1 VPGRNGPCYNQRT
14 MPIPKTIII
23 DGSEF
28 AVFTEAVPGSVFE
41 ATVGT
46 NCPQGGD
53 ARGGGRTV
61 LILEDMSADIWCR
74 IDNRKLIDRVGR
86 VEIVFGGDDEAER
99 LAKGLRFAAD
109 TLEVLL
115 RANRA
120 RDQQNQSKQGPRAV
134 SPPTD

>member
-1 VPGRNGPCYNQRT
+1 MSAGR
-14 MPIPKTIII
+14 
-23 DGSEF
+23 
-28 AVFTEAVPGSVFE
+28 
-41 ATVGT
+41 
-46 NCPQGGD
+46 D
-53 ARGGGRTV
+53 ARAGGRTV

-134 SPPTD
+134 GPPTD